1 MERTTIMLPLELK
14 VRAQRVAHQ
23 RGISLG
29 VLIRESLTRALERED
44 LTHALEKEEQNR
56 REDDSLFADDAVFTG
71 DAPADLAQH
80 HDRYIYSEQAS

>member
-29 VLIRESLTRALERED
+29 VLIRESLTRVLEN
-44 LTHALEKEEQNR
+44 EEQNHR
-56 REDDSLFADDAVFTG
+56 AADPLFADDAVFID

-80 HDRYIYSEQAS
+80 HDRYLYPE

>member
-14 VRAQRVAHQ
+14 VRAQRVAHR

-29 VLIRESLTRALERED
+29 VLIRESLTRVLEN
-44 LTHALEKEEQNR
+44 EEQNHR
-56 REDDSLFADDAVFTG
+56 AADPLFAADAVFTD

-80 HDRYIYSEQAS
+80 HDRYLYPE